1 MSVWVVVV
9 AAGGGRRFGAPKQFA
24 RIGGRAMVQWA
35 VDAARSVADG
45 VVLVLPPGD
54 VAESS
59 TPRGATAGAAP
70 RAASA
75 GADVVVAGGET
86 RAASVRAGLAV
97 VPAEADVIVVHDGAR
112 PLASP
117 ALFRAVVDVVRGG
130 ADAAVPGLAVAD
142 TLKRVVGD
150 TVTATVRRDE
160 LVAVQ
165 TPQAFRAARAARHAH
180 DGASEA
186 TDDAALVE
194 SLGATVRVVPGD
206 PRNIKVT
213 TVADLEVAQAL
224 ATS

>member
-1 MSVWVVVV
+1 VSVWVVVV

-24 RIGGRAMVQWA
+24 QIGGRAMVQWA
-35 VDAARSVADG
+35 LDAARSVADG

-54 VAESS
+54 VGED
-59 TPRGATAGAAP
+59 AAP
-70 RAASA
+70 RGPTA

-97 VPAEADVIVVHDGAR
+97 VPAAADVIVVHDGAR

-150 TVTATVRRDE
+150 TVTATVGRDD

-165 TPQAFRAARAARHAH
+165 TPQAFRAAVLRHAH

>member
-1 MSVWVVVV
+1 MWVVVV
-9 AAGGGRRFGAPKQFA
+9 AAGDGRRFGAPKQFA
-24 RIGGRAMVQWA
+24 QIAGRAMVQWA

-45 VVLVLPPGD
+45 VVLVLPRSE
-54 VAESS
+54 VE
-59 TPRGATAGAAP
+59 AGAPAR
-70 RAASA
+70 RAVA
-75 GADVVVAGGET
+75 GADVVVAGGDT

-97 VPAEADVIVVHDGAR
+97 VPASADVIVVHDGAR

-117 ALFRAVVDVVRGG
+117 ALFRAVVDMVEGG

-150 TVTATVRRDE
+150 AVTDTVARQGV
-160 LVAVQ
+160 VAVQ
-165 TPQAFRAARAARHAH
+165 TPQAFRATVLRDAH
-180 DGASEA
+180 RDLSEA
-186 TDDAALVE
+186 TDDAGLVE
-194 SLGATVRVVPGD
+194 SLGATVRVVAGD

>member
-24 RIGGRAMVQWA
+24 QIGGRAMVQWA
-35 VDAARSVADG
+35 VAAARSVANGRADG
-45 VVLVLPPGD
+45 VVLVLPPGAVGD
-54 VAESS
+54 NTA
-59 TPRGATAGAAP
+59 PGGATAD
-70 RAASA
+70 
-75 GADVVVAGGET
+75 ADVVVAGGET

-97 VPAEADVIVVHDGAR
+97 VPAAADVIVVHDGAR

-117 ALFRAVVDVVRGG
+117 ALFRAVVEVVRGG

-150 TVTATVRRDE
+150 TVTATVGRDD

-165 TPQAFRAARAARHAH
+165 TPQAFRAAVLRHAH
-180 DGASEA
+180 DGAADA

-194 SLGATVRVVPGD
+194 SMGATVRVVPGD

>member
-1 MSVWVVVV
+1 VSVWVVVV

-24 RIGGRAMVQWA
+24 QIGGRAMVQWA

-54 VAESS
+54 VGENVA
-59 TPRGATAGAAP
+59 PRGATAGAGP
-70 RAASA
+70 RSATA

-97 VPAEADVIVVHDGAR
+97 VPAGADVIVVHDGAR

-150 TVTATVRRDE
+150 TVTATVGRDD

-165 TPQAFRAARAARHAH
+165 TPQAFRAAVLRHAH
-180 DGASEA
+180 AGASEA